1 MFIVEILIVLLLL
14 FLVALA
20 IMLAASLTLSM
31 PLADV
36 INIVLRKIGLA
47 GAYRG
52 SRSIGGRGVGVVDET
67 FTVVP
72 DGTRAEGKLV
82 VKGELWNAR
91 CDPSVAARLTRGDEV
106 ELVYDEDLTVRVIG
120 KIGEDPSIRDS

>member
-1 MFIVEILIVLLLL
+1 MFIVEILIVLVLL
-14 FLVALA
+14 FLVALGVV
-20 IMLAASLTLSM
+20 LAVSLTLSM

-36 INIVLRKIGLA
+36 INSLLRKIGLA
-47 GAYRG
+47 GAYKG

-72 DGTRAEGKLV
+72 DGTRAEGRLF

-91 CDPSVAARLTRGDEV
+91 CDPSVAADLARGDEV
-106 ELVYDEDLTVRVIG
+106 EFRYDEDLTVNVVG
-120 KIGEDPSIRDS
+120 KTGENPSFRGS